1 MYGFCT
7 NYIFLNISYPKE
19 HARYSNVMKL
29 KLDLRFQTATSR
41 MVSSVEVETDSVK
54 GDSDLMVDSDDK
66 FSDKGWHGICQFVA
80 GWTETKKDI
89 QKPLQTRKYLDSMEM
104 ESFSR
109 Y

>member
-1 MYGFCT
+1 MHGIQMWW
-7 NYIFLNISYPKE
+7 NLNSIYVFKPQHPE
-19 HARYSNVMKL
+19 WWAQY
-29 KLDLRFQTATSR
+29 
-41 MVSSVEVETDSVK
+41 EVEADSVK

-104 ESFSR
+104 E
-109 Y
+109 